1 MGFWNKRINK
11 KNITKL
17 SNEIGVEEEKIKELV
32 KGEREISGETMDK
45 VLNLLNEDKIQN
57 AIEKQEIMKWYYETD
72 LSELRKSFGYSQQN
86 ELANELKCHPSSICN
101 LENHKDRVKQISPL
115 IEQLYYFYKN
125 DFNKK
130 SNKKLHIEQDKKTT
144 EKINEFKEH
153 NEDKKTIYYWYA
165 THNLKKLREDKGIL
179 TQKELSEIT
188 KLPQS
193 TVSDFENKRFKT
205 CNSTITTLY
214 NFYNNKQEKLEVNDD
229 DYKIYEWYI
238 NTDIK
243 KLRKDFGYSLNKF
256 MLCVNISYDQLR
268 DFENHN
274 YKKVNPTLKKLYNFY
289 MNEENN
295 LNNSITNVSPI
306 SVDEVSEVVEED
318 IKEVEEVFDK
328 DKYFPIFLE
337 QEEKKEEHLNKKLEV
352 IQSTLINS
360 LERLNSNEYMNGNF
374 DKELDRSEN
383 IIKTVELLLDVIKI
397 NNTRN

>member
-1 MGFWNKRINK
+1 MGFWNKKINK

-45 VLNLLNEDKIQN
+45 VLNVLNEDKIQN

-72 LSELRKSFGYSQQN
+72 LSELRKSFGYSKQN
-86 ELANELKCHPSSICN
+86 ELANELKCHPASICN

-130 SNKKLHIEQDKKTT
+130 SNKKLNIEQDEKTIK
-144 EKINEFKEH
+144 KINEFKKH
-153 NEDKKTIYYWYA
+153 NENKKTIYYWYA
-165 THNLKKLREDKGIL
+165 TNDLKKLREDKGIL
-179 TQKELSEIT
+179 TQKELAKIT
-188 KLPQS
+188 NLPQS

-205 CNSTITTLY
+205 CNSTIITLY
-214 NFYNNKQEKLEVNDD
+214 NFYNNKQEKSEANDD

-295 LNNSITNVSPI
+295 LNSSITNVSPI

-318 IKEVEEVFDK
+318 IEEVEEVFDK

>member
-1 MGFWNKRINK
+1 MGFWNKKINK

-45 VLNLLNEDKIQN
+45 VLNVLNEDKIQN
-57 AIEKQEIMKWYYETD
+57 AIEKQEIMKWYYETN
-72 LSELRKSFGYSQQN
+72 LSELRKSFGYSQQI
-86 ELANELKCHPSSICN
+86 ELANELNCHPSSICN

-130 SNKKLHIEQDKKTT
+130 SNKKSHIEQDKKTI
-144 EKINEFKEH
+144 EKINEFKK
-153 NEDKKTIYYWYA
+153 NNIDKKTIYYWYA
-165 THNLKKLREDKGIL
+165 TNNLKKLREDKGIL
-179 TQKELSEIT
+179 TQKELAKIT
-188 KLPQS
+188 NLPQS

-214 NFYNNKQEKLEVNDD
+214 NFYNNKQEKLD
-229 DYKIYEWYI
+229 
-238 NTDIK
+238 
-243 KLRKDFGYSLNKF
+243 
-256 MLCVNISYDQLR
+256 
-268 DFENHN
+268 
-274 YKKVNPTLKKLYNFY
+274 
-289 MNEENN
+289 EENN

-328 DKYFPIFLE
+328 DKYSPIFLE
-337 QEEKKEEHLNKKLEV
+337 QEEKIEEHLNKKSEV
-352 IQSTLINS
+352 IQSILINS